1 MIIQKYLFYTL
12 YHFVQIPLSGEC
24 VEPCILGEFF
34 LVVIFLYPI
43 GFLQVVCGD
52 LIILVC
58 KSHFL
63 FSSIQFFFLVALGQ
77 KGTAFLSLA
86 SVSTLWLLCLR
97 IRHWHSPHLG
107 PDHLFSFLK
116 LNYFPSF
123 TFSFTYMVRIF
134 HLVFRVAQKSDKVEK
149 QRLILEGLFLL
160 WGLRWPYPL
169 FVSQSQPCN
178 QENSS

>member
-24 VEPCILGEFF
+24 VEPCILGDFF

-63 FSSIQFFFLVALGQ
+63 FSSIQNFFPVALGQ

-86 SVSTLWLLCLR
+86 SVSTLQLLCLR

-123 TFSFTYMVRIF
+123 TFSFTYMVRISSPSF
-134 HLVFRVAQKSDKVEK
+134 ST
-149 QRLILEGLFLL
+149 
-160 WGLRWPYPL
+160 WGLRRLHHL
-169 FVSQSQPCN
+169 FISQSQTRN
-178 QENSS
+178 QENSRDKIN